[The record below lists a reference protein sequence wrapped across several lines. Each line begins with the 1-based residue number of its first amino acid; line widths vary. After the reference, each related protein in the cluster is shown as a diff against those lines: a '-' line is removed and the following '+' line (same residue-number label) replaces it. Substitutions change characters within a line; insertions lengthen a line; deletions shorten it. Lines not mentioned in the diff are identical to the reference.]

1 MKLDISIEVIDNG
14 YIVSGEG
21 VTSGKRYARSLEGF
35 FTEMI
40 SECMRDADTVI
51 KEHEL
56 IGNVYKLTLDTD
68 L

>member
-21 VTSGKRYARSLEGF
+21 VTNGKHYVRSLEGF

-40 SECMRDADTVI
+40 SEHMRI
-51 KEHEL
+51 KDKSIAQHEET
-56 IGNVYKLTLDTD
+56 GETYKLTLETD